1 MLTAN
6 EIREVKF
13 NRSMGGYKTNE
24 VDDFLDRCAEAV
36 DELTKINNE
45 NERKM
50 QVLAETILDYRNQE
64 DSIRSAL
71 ISAQRMSES
80 VISDARKQADDI
92 LAAAKT
98 EAAEM
103 HEKAVADTAAEIEEL
118 NRTKNEVADFKAKLL
133 SIYREHLTLIG
144 VLADEA
150 GEAPAPASAPVEET
164 PVEEE
169 PPVVNTT
176 VFEEPVMNPSDL
188 IAVEDEEEPIVN
200 LNRDIPDFSALEL
213 KDDE

>member
-13 NRSMGGYKTNE
+13 NRSMGGYKTTE

-36 DELTKINNE
+36 DELTKINGE

-92 LAAAKT
+92 LTAAKN

-103 HEKAVADTAAEIEEL
+103 HEKAIADTAAEIAEL

-133 SIYREHLTLIG
+133 AIYREHLTLIG

-150 GEAPAPASAPVEET
+150 GEPTPPAPVDEEPIEEEAPVT
-164 PVEEE
+164 
-169 PPVVNTT
+169 NSA
-176 VFEEPVMNPSDL
+176 VFEEPVMNPADL
-188 IAVEDEEEPIVN
+188 IAVEDEDEVLTP
-200 LNRDIPDFSALEL
+200 NRDMPDFSAFEL